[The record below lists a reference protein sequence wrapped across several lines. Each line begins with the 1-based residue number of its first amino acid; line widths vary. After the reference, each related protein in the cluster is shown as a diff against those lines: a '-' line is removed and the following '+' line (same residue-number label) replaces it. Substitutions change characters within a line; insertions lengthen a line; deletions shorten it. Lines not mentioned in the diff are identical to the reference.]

1 LAVARKAPSRRRAR
15 PQPPLELPVLPVR
28 NTVVFPNL
36 ITPLFIDRERS
47 LRAVEQAMQGSERTI
62 LIVAQKESE
71 LERPGPD
78 DLYEM
83 GTEAIIGRVLKMP
96 DGTTSILVQGQRRVQ
111 VAAYLQDD
119 SYLRVRAV
127 PAVEVPAT
135 DNSTE
140 ALMRA
145 VVSLYEKCTKLSQSI
160 PDDHYVAALNIEE
173 AGALA
178 DFVASDLDLTVATR
192 QDLLETLDAGERL
205 GKVSMLLGKELDV
218 LELQSKIHTAVQEE
232 VDKSQREYFLREQ
245 MKAIQKELG
254 EADTLTRD
262 LAQLREKIEASGMP
276 EAVRAKADEELERL
290 AAIPP
295 GSPEMGVVRNYLDWL
310 VTLPW
315 TQATDDRLDIAEAAE
330 VLNRAHYGLEKVKE
344 RILEYMAVRKLAGA
358 RMRSPILCFVGPPG
372 VGKTSLGRS
381 IAAAMGRR
389 FVRISLGGIR
399 DEAEIRGHRRTYV
412 GAMPGR
418 IVQTMRTAGHVN
430 PVFMLDEIDKVGAD
444 FRGDP
449 TAALLEV
456 LDPEQNT
463 AFSDH
468 YLDVPYDLSRVL
480 FITTA
485 NILDPVPPAL
495 RDRLEV
501 IELPGYIEDE
511 KLEIARRFLVPK
523 QLEEH
528 GLTTARLHFSE
539 GALRELI
546 RSYTHEA
553 GVRNLEREIGAICRK
568 IARAVAGEEHAP
580 HTIGTHS
587 LEKYLGP
594 PRFFASVAEEQDQI
608 GVATGVSW
616 TPAGGDVMGIEVAVL
631 EGKGKVTLTG
641 QLGDVMRESAQAAMS
656 YARAKAKELAIRER
670 FWEKADVHLHVP
682 AGAIPKDGPS
692 AGITMATALISAL
705 TGRPARRE
713 VAMTGEITL
722 RGRVLPVGGLREKI
736 LAAHRAGIKTFVL
749 PRKNLKD
756 LADVPADVKREV
768 CFVPVEHMDEV
779 LPVALQ
785 DDAASLRAV

>member
-1 LAVARKAPSRRRAR
+1 VVLVD
-15 PQPPLELPVLPVR
+15 LPVLPVR
-28 NTVVFPNL
+28 NTVVFPHL
-36 ITPLFIDRERS
+36 VTPLFIDRERS
-47 LRAVEQAMQGSERTI
+47 LRAVERAMEGSDRTI
-62 LIVAQKESE
+62 LIVAQREAD
-71 LERPGPD
+71 LERPSAAD
-78 DLYEM
+78 VYAM
-83 GTEAIIGRVLKMP
+83 GTEAVIGRVLKMP
-96 DGTTSILVQGQRRVQ
+96 DGTTSILVQGQRRMTLAEVVQ
-111 VAAYLQDD
+111 DEPFLA
-119 SYLRVRAV
+119 VRALPV
-127 PAVEVPAT
+127 VEPPASNTE
-135 DNSTE
+135 TE

-145 VVSLYEKCTKLSQSI
+145 VLAMYEKCTKLSQTV
-160 PDDHYVAALNIEE
+160 PDDHYVAAMNIDE
-173 AGALA
+173 AGWLA
-178 DFVASDLDLTVATR
+178 DFVSSDLDLTVAQR
-192 QDLLETLDAGERL
+192 QELLETLHPTERL
-205 GKVSMLLGKELDV
+205 HRVSLLLAKELDV
-218 LELQSKIHTAVQEE
+218 LELQSKIHSAVQQE

-245 MKAIQKELG
+245 MKAIQRELG
-254 EADTLTRD
+254 EVDTLTRD
-262 LAQLREKIEASGMP
+262 VAQLREKIEASGMP
-276 EAVRAKADEELERL
+276 EPVRLKAEEELERL
-290 AAIPP
+290 AAIPL
-295 GSPEMGVVRNYLDWL
+295 GSPEMGVVRGYLDWL

-315 TQATDDRLDIAEAAE
+315 SQTTEDRLDIAEAAA
-330 VLNRAHYGLEKVKE
+330 VLDRAHYGLDKVKE

-389 FVRISLGGIR
+389 FVRVSLGGIR

-412 GAMPGR
+412 GALPGR
-418 IVQTMRTAGHVN
+418 VLQTMRTAATVN

-456 LDPEQNT
+456 LDPEQNA

-485 NILDPVPPAL
+485 NVLDPVPPAL

-528 GLTTARLHFSE
+528 GLAPERLHFSE
-539 GALRELI
+539 GSLRELI
-546 RSYTHEA
+546 HSYTREA
-553 GVRNLEREIGAICRK
+553 GVRNLEREIGTICRK
-568 IARAVAGEEHAP
+568 VARAVAAEERVP
-580 HTIGTHS
+580 RTIGTQS

-594 PRFFASVAEEQDQI
+594 PRYFSAVAEAADQV

-616 TPAGGDVMGIEVAVL
+616 TPAGGDVMAIEVALL
-631 EGKGKVTLTG
+631 EGKGNLTLTG

-656 YARAKAKELAIRER
+656 YARSRAKELGVRER
-670 FWEKADVHLHVP
+670 FWEKSDLHLHVP

-692 AGITMATALISAL
+692 AGITMATALLSAL
-705 TGRPARRE
+705 TRRPARRE

-722 RGRVLPVGGLREKI
+722 RGRVLPVGGLREKV
-736 LAAHRAGIKTFVL
+736 LAAHRAGIKVFVL

-756 LADVPADVKREV
+756 LTDVPPDVKREIR
-768 CFVPVEHMDEV
+768 FVPVEHMDEV

-785 DDAASLRAV
+785 EAVSLRAV